1 RGKVKYWRCEDR
13 SCSSFVHTDA
23 NDNYKAH
30 SGTHDGHLPSP
41 DRIELLEFKKNV
53 KERVIHETTPI
64 ARIYEQELAAVK
76 LSQTSL
82 ALAPDAKDAHSSL
95 SRLRRKT
102 IPTLPTSI
110 DFGIPT
116 IYTQALDGKE
126 FIFKDTQIRGKRE
139 LIFASERQ
147 LVMLFESKH
156 IFIDDTFLV
165 CPPFFDQVLTIHG
178 VHHEH
183 VMPFIIALLPDRSSV
198 FYNHLFQLLDQ
209 HASDLH
215 MTFEPQLITT
225 DFESELIKSV
235 KHHFPMS
242 RHIGWFFH
250 YTQSV
255 HRRIQSLGLS
265 TLYNNDPEVRSVC
278 QQLMAL
284 ALLTRSKVEPAF
296 EHLANNHPLSI
307 NDLFNYFEEFRIEKV
322 SINLWSV
329 HDLKVRTN
337 NNADAQQVCPP
348 HQQEA
353 PEYMALHSRTSR
365 RTSTLQSICPTCDN
379 GKKKCVRKTNLSHP
393 TMS

>member
-1 RGKVKYWRCEDR
+1 MATDTVTLEFRITTKGKRLLLYNGYAYTLNKDRGKAKYWRCEDR
-13 SCSSFVHTDA
+13 YCSAFVHTDA
-23 NDNYKAH
+23 NDNYKTH

-64 ARIYEQELAAVK
+64 ARIYEQELAAAK

-110 DFGIPT
+110 DFDIPT
-116 IYTQALDGKE
+116 IYTQILDGKQ
-126 FIFKDTQIRGKRE
+126 FLFKNTQIRGKRE
-139 LIFASERQ
+139 FIFASEQQ
-147 LVMLFESKH
+147 LVMLFESKL
-156 IFIDDTFLV
+156 IFIDGTFLV

-183 VMPFIIALLPDRSSV
+183 AMPCIIALLPGRSSV

-225 DFESELIKSV
+225 DFESGLIKSV

-250 YTQSV
+250 YTQSI

-265 TLYNNDPEVRSVC
+265 TLYNNDPEVRS
-278 QQLMAL
+278 
-284 ALLTRSKVEPAF
+284 
-296 EHLANNHPLSI
+296 
-307 NDLFNYFEEFRIEKV
+307 
-322 SINLWSV
+322 
-329 HDLKVRTN
+329 
-337 NNADAQQVCPP
+337 
-348 HQQEA
+348 
-353 PEYMALHSRTSR
+353 
-365 RTSTLQSICPTCDN
+365 
-379 GKKKCVRKTNLSHP
+379 
-393 TMS
+393 

>member
-1 RGKVKYWRCEDR
+1 MATDTVTLEFRTTTKGKRLLLYSGYAYTLNKDRGKVKYWRCEDR
-13 SCSSFVHTDA
+13 SCSAFVHTNA

-53 KERVIHETTPI
+53 EARVIHETTPI
-64 ARIYEQELAAVK
+64 ARIYEQELAAAK

-110 DFGIPT
+110 EFDIPT
-116 IYTQALDGKE
+116 IYTQTLDAKE
-126 FIFKDTQIRGKRE
+126 FLFKDTQTRGKRE
-139 LIFASERQ
+139 LIFASEQQ

-156 IFIDDTFLV
+156 IFIDGTFLV

-178 VHHEH
+178 VHHAH
-183 VMPFIIALLPDRSSV
+183 VLPCIIALLPGRSSA
-198 FYNHLFQLLDQ
+198 FYNYLFQLLDQ

-215 MTFEPQLITT
+215 MTFEPELITT
-225 DFESELIKSV
+225 DFESGLIKSV

-242 RHIGWFFH
+242 RHIGCFFH
-250 YTQSV
+250 YTQSI
-255 HRRIQSLGLS
+255 HRQIQSLGLS

-284 ALLTRSKVEPAF
+284 ALLPRNKVESAF
-296 EHLANNHPLSI
+296 EHLANNHPSSI
-307 NDLFNYFEEFRIEKV
+307 NDLFNYFKDFWIEKV
-322 SINLWSV
+322 PIDLWNV
-329 HDLKVRTN
+329 HDLKVTTN
-337 NNADAQQVCPP
+337 NNA
-348 HQQEA
+348 E
-353 PEYMALHSRTSR
+353 
-365 RTSTLQSICPTCDN
+365 
-379 GKKKCVRKTNLSHP
+379 GK
-393 TMS
+393 M